1 MHINKIIGAVS
12 AVLLVFGTSSCC
24 QKESHPRADH
34 VIFIGIDAMSAIGI
48 QRAHTPNFNRM
59 IENGAVSV
67 HSRCVRESS
76 SSQNWMSMVSGA
88 PIEIHGVFSNN
99 WNPGNPGN
107 MPAAIKNKVGL
118 YPTIFDHIRAQKPD
132 YKQYCYIEWTG
143 ETRMY
148 DMSVFDKAVVRGRT
162 PGIENYRDVFDAAF
176 SDYLQDRPEFM
187 FVSVDVV
194 DHYGHT
200 YGHES
205 QEYFDKISEVDSL
218 VGSFVNTLEEKGWMK
233 NTVIIITADHGG
245 IAYEHGGDTLAE
257 FEIPILVYGKGVT
270 KGKLMKHVSMIYD
283 TGATAAALLGVELPW
298 ECRGKFLYEAF
309 EPSDGSVYVPAPLA
323 HPFQGAAK
331 DGVVLTVD
339 DPDAKI
345 YYTLDGSDPDEN
357 STPYEGPVKL
367 TQAANLRSIAYK
379 KGCPSVVASNY
390 FYPEGQLA
398 PIAYKIYYN
407 VMEESMPDFTK
418 FGRAD
423 AQGYCNHF
431 LLSEFDVNELDHFAI
446 LFTSNFIA
454 EKDGTYRFEITVDD
468 WARLYIDGKL
478 IVTGHSVSHPTFG
491 KVDLKAGSHKIKL
504 EYYEH
509 SKTQCL
515 DMKYNVDGGPLWPV
529 FPTVL
534 ER

>member
-1 MHINKIIGAVS
+1 MKVS
-12 AVLLVFGTSSCC
+12 SALYTLCAALLVFGTSSCG
-24 QKESHPRADH
+24 QKESQPRADH
-34 VIFIGIDAMSAIGI
+34 VIFIGVDAMSAIGL
-48 QRAHTPNFNRM
+48 QRAYTPYFNKM

-67 HSRCVRESS
+67 HTRCVRETS

-88 PIEIHGVFSNN
+88 PIEIHGVFSNK
-99 WNPGNPGN
+99 WNPGTPGN
-107 MPAAIKNKVGL
+107 LPAALQNKIGL
-118 YPTIFDHIRAQKPD
+118 YPTLFDHIRAQKPD

-148 DMSVFDKAVVRGRT
+148 DMDVFDKACVRGVT
-162 PGIENYRDVFDAAF
+162 PGIEDYHDVFNAAF
-176 SDYLQDRPEFM
+176 NDYLQDRPEFM
-187 FVSVDVV
+187 FLSVDLV
-194 DHYGHT
+194 DHAGHT

-205 QEYFDKISEVDSL
+205 QEYFDTITEVDSL
-218 VGSFVNTLEEKGWMK
+218 VGRFVNTLEEKGWME

-245 IAYEHGGDTLAE
+245 IAYGHGGDTLAE
-257 FEIPILVYGKGVT
+257 FEIPIILYGKGVT

-309 EPSDGSVYVPAPLA
+309 EPSDGSVYVPVPLA
-323 HPFQGAAK
+323 HPFHGAIDEGIK
-331 DGVVLTVD
+331 LTVD
-339 DPDAKI
+339 DPYAKI
-345 YYTLDGSDPDEN
+345 YYTLDGSTPDEN
-357 STPYEGPVKL
+357 STPYGCPIHVTK
-367 TQAANLRSIAYK
+367 AAHLRSVAYK
-379 KGCPSVVASNY
+379 NGCASVVADNY

-398 PIAYKIYYN
+398 PIAYKLYYN

-431 LLSEFDVNELDHFAI
+431 QLSEFDVNEMDHFAI
-446 LFTSNFIA
+446 LFTSNFLA
-454 EKDGTYRFEITVDD
+454 EKDGTYSFEIVVDD
-468 WARLYIDGKL
+468 WARLYIDGEL
-478 IVTGHSVSHPTFG
+478 IVTAHSVSHPTFG

-515 DMKYNVDGGPLWPV
+515 EMKYSVDGGPVWPL